1 MTPYEH
7 APAPYALAPHH
18 AYYGA
23 GAVAPVAPSYN
34 YGDTAI
40 THHSRVVDAE
50 QTAINSDTRLADQE
64 RRRMSDL
71 ALRDNFER
79 RLSELEAPIRDL
91 KSVCEQRM
99 AETQN
104 LHTLIPRST
113 GAPRADLDQIRKTNI
128 SPIYKVRMV
137 KELPISTQDKLNL
150 IHEFRMAETMDDI
163 IREREKD
170 VKRSMVRHVY

>member
-1 MTPYEH
+1 MGSMTPYEH
-7 APAPYALAPHH
+7 APASYAHAPHH
-18 AYYGA
+18 SYFGA
-23 GAVAPVAPSYN
+23 PAAVAPAGPGYYN
-34 YGDTAI
+34 YGDTSI

-50 QTAINSDTRLADQE
+50 QTAINSDTRLADQ
-64 RRRMSDL
+64 
-71 ALRDNFER
+71 ER

-150 IHEFRMAETMDDI
+150 IHEFRMAETMHDI